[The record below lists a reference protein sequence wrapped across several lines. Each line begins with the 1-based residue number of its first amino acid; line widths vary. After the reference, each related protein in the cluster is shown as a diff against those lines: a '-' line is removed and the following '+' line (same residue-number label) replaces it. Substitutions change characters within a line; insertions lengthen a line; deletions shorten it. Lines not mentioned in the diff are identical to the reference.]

1 MFHYYQGCIN
11 HLKDIHK
18 NNSKT
23 VTHSRHIVSI
33 AQHIQE
39 RLSNL
44 VGMGGPVGGYQRP
57 LQDEKLKTDLR
68 VRPLSQDNER
78 ASCKPTSLILTFK
91 ITAFSFVFTCLLM
104 ILEIL
109 VF

>member
-57 LQDEKLKTDLR
+57 LQDEKLTTSGLDRYPKTTRGPPVNLHH
-68 VRPLSQDNER
+68 
-78 ASCKPTSLILTFK
+78 
-91 ITAFSFVFTCLLM
+91 
-104 ILEIL
+104 
-109 VF
+109 